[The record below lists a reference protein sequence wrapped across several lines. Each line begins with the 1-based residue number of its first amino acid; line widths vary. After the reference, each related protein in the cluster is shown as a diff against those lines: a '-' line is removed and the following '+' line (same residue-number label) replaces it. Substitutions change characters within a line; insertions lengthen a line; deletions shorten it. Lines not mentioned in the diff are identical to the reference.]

1 VFSRWLSLQWP
12 GTHFAVTTVAKET
25 AMNRK
30 ASALTSTGISMALI
44 AAVIYFLMYLY
55 DSSWRPE
62 YGRKFWHHGWI
73 MVFGGNG
80 IGIIMLIFWV
90 TLIGAV
96 ILLLLGAAAH
106 ISRR

>member
-1 VFSRWLSLQWP
+1 
-12 GTHFAVTTVAKET
+12 
-25 AMNRK
+25 MNRK
-30 ASALTSTGISMALI
+30 ASALTSIGISMALI
-44 AAVIYFLMYLY
+44 AAVIYFLMSLY
-55 DSSWRPE
+55 NSSWEPRD
-62 YGRKFWHHGWI
+62 GRMFWHHGWM

-96 ILLLLGAAAH
+96 TLLILGAVSQ